1 LLRLFGILG
10 LDFTGNLKCPTILK
24 RLLKMKKYNEE
35 YFSVIETKTGRK
47 IVDCGLEEDALAMVS
62 FDPQNRTYTRNKF
75 LMGPVVDIEI
85 PKALPTNEIVD
96 LGGKWDDPIPEGI
109 DPYNLRGRQ
118 PLQPVKKQL
127 PEDQRIPLNT
137 K

>member
-1 LLRLFGILG
+1 
-10 LDFTGNLKCPTILK
+10 
-24 RLLKMKKYNEE
+24 MKKYNEE

-47 IVDCGLEEDALAMVS
+47 IVDCGLEEDALAMVAL
-62 FDPQNRTYTRNKF
+62 DPQNRTYTRNKF

-127 PEDQRIPLNT
+127 PEDQRIPVNP